1 MATYKKTDFRDTR
14 ENQYHYF
21 LKILQFSMLGI
32 ALTLIFL
39 MMMLRFVW
47 S

>member
-1 MATYKKTDFRDTR
+1 MATYKKTDFRDSR
-14 ENQYHYF
+14 KDQYHYF
-21 LKILQFSMLGI
+21 LKILQYSMLGI

-39 MMMLRFVW
+39 MIMLRVAW